1 MEGYFRDPKN
11 TADAFTEDGWLK
23 SGDVAQINPNGSIQ
37 IIDRAKNIFKTSFG
51 EYIAPERLEGIFVQ
65 SPFINQAWVYGDSLK
80 DSLCLIAAVDPVT
93 VSKFAKENG
102 IKDDES
108 LLDNMTLKQY
118 VMGSVLDLS
127 KKNKLL
133 ANEKPKYIY
142 LTKEPFSVDNGLVT
156 PTLKLKRN
164 FAK

>member
-1 MEGYFRDPKN
+1 M
-11 TADAFTEDGWLK
+11 
-23 SGDVAQINPNGSIQ
+23 
-37 IIDRAKNIFKTSFG
+37 
-51 EYIAPERLEGIFVQ
+51 
-65 SPFINQAWVYGDSLK
+65 
-80 DSLCLIAAVDPVT
+80 IAAVDPVT